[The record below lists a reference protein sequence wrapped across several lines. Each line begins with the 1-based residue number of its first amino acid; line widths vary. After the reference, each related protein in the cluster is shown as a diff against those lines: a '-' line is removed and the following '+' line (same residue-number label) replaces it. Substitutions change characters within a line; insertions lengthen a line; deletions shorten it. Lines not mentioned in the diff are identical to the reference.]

1 MPAEIEIEEEPLT
14 VQEILD
20 QYKKTQLH
28 IEKDKNHNFWIDGR
42 NKAIGGRFKTVKR
55 DKDVHK

>member
-1 MPAEIEIEEEPLT
+1 MGYELDMEEEPLT

-28 IEKDKNHNFWIDGR
+28 IEKDKDHNFWIDGR
-42 NKAIGGRFKTVKR
+42 NKSIGGRFKK
-55 DKDVHK
+55 K